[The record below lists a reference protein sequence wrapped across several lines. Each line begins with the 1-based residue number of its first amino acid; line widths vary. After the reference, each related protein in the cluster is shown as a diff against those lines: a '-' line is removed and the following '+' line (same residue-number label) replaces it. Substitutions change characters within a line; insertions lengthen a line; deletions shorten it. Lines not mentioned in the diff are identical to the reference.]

1 MRVLITGGTGAV
13 GRAVVERLTHQ
24 GWDVCVIGRR
34 PNMELPDAEYQACD
48 ITNYNDLREK
58 MRGCQTVVHLAA
70 IPNPRV
76 MPGPELFQINVIG
89 TYNVFEAAAAEGIR
103 HLVQASS
110 INSFGCFWGHVDIR
124 PDYLPIDEEHPTFTT
139 DPYSFSK
146 NVIEDIGAYY
156 WRREGISSVALRLP
170 GVWPRTR
177 LTSEEFRQRLQAVRA
192 LIDEFAAQPE
202 AQRMTRLVE
211 IRQATVE
218 YRRQRYMEFPK
229 AQEGIKRD
237 GFSDDL
243 LWPVYAFER
252 FNFWAYVDERDSAQA
267 IEKGL
272 TAEYEGSH
280 VLFINARYNSLDYD
294 SKTLARLFFPEVSQW
309 KNPVNGSES
318 LVSIAKAQALIG
330 FEPEY
335 SI

>member
-13 GRAVVERLTHQ
+13 GRAVVERLTDR

-34 PNMELPDAEYQACD
+34 ANIEIPGAEYHACD
-48 ITNYNDLREK
+48 ITNYNDLREM

-76 MPGPELFQINVIG
+76 MPGPELFHINVIG
-89 TYNVFEAAAAEGIR
+89 TYNLYEAAAAEGIR
-103 HLVQASS
+103 QLVQASS

-146 NVIEDIGAYY
+146 NVIESIGDYY

-177 LTSEEFRQRLQAVRA
+177 LASAEFRQRLQAVRA

-202 AQRMTRLVE
+202 AHRMARLAE
-211 IRQATVE
+211 IRQATVD
-218 YRRQRYMEFPK
+218 YRRQRFMEFPK
-229 AQEGIKRD
+229 AQEGIERD
-237 GFSDDL
+237 GFSDDP

-280 VLFINARYNSLDYD
+280 ILFINARYNSLDYD
-294 SKTLARLFFPEVSQW
+294 SKTLASLFFPEVSRRQS
-309 KNPVNGSES
+309 PLNGSES
-318 LVSIAKAQALIG
+318 LVSIAKAEALIG
-330 FEPEY
+330 FDPEY